1 MSKEGRCLMGRG
13 IVSIHVHR
21 IRYSECSFG
30 FGGCF
35 FYVMR
40 TLRLSY
46 LSTAF
51 LTTIFKD
58 FFFVH
63 LGRGRIKVIN

>member
-35 FYVMR
+35 F
-40 TLRLSY
+40 
-46 LSTAF
+46 
-51 LTTIFKD
+51 
-58 FFFVH
+58 
-63 LGRGRIKVIN
+63 

>member
-1 MSKEGRCLMGRG
+1 MSKEGRWLMGRG

-35 FYVMR
+35 F
-40 TLRLSY
+40 LSY
-46 LSTAF
+46 ANFKAKLFVNS
-51 LTTIFKD
+51 IFNNN
-58 FFFVH
+58 F
-63 LGRGRIKVIN
+63 